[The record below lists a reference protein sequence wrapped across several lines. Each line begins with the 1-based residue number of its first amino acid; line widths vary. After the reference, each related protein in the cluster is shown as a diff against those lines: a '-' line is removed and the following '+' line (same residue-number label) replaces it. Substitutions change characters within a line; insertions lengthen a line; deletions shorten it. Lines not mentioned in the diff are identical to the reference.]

1 MSRSWVLRIFSS
13 KAVYPEVRRFQ
24 NISELAAFLRIASL
38 DDISLMVIYPEGD
51 KRDVCMPIL
60 R

>member
-24 NISELAAFLRIASL
+24 SISELAAFLRVACL
-38 DDISLMVIYPEGD
+38 DDVSLLVIYPEAE
-51 KRDVCMPIL
+51 KNVCMPIL